1 LKERKL
7 LTEFRNDLYPYPF
20 NHMICPLDFRYGR
33 EEIKG
38 IFSEESRLSYWLKVE
53 ATLAKAHA
61 HVGNIPK
68 EAAEEI
74 ASKASLQ
81 YVKLERVKE
90 IEAEIRHDVM
100 AMVKAL
106 AEQCEYGKYVH
117 LGATSYDI
125 VDTANALQII
135 DALHIIEEQII
146 GLIKA
151 ISKLAEEHKA
161 TIMIGRTHGQHAL
174 PITFGLKMAV
184 YAKEMLRHY
193 RRLQQI
199 KEEMAVGKMSGA
211 VGSGAAFG
219 DKFFEIQDFVMK
231 ELGLKA
237 EMPATQIVGRDRY
250 IALLSFLAN
259 VATSLEKFATEIR
272 NLQRNEIAEVEEY
285 FEEKQVGSS
294 TMPHK
299 RNPITCEQIC
309 GLARV
314 IRSNLLPAW
323 ENAIQWHERD
333 LCNSSAERFIIP
345 HTLILTD
352 WILFKMRKV
361 FSSLKVNPEKM
372 AENIEISKGLIF
384 TEAIMIK
391 LVEKGMSR
399 QEAHEIM
406 RQCAMEALEKGMHLK
421 NILKEKREIVEK
433 IDDIDA
439 LFNPRNYIGKAE
451 ELVELTLKEIAKEIP

>member
-1 LKERKL
+1 
-7 LTEFRNDLYPYPF
+7 
-20 NHMICPLDFRYGR
+20 MICPLDFRYGR